1 MNIDLVSERKAAIQ
15 QCLKKFGISENP
27 AINDDLLNFKGTPFR
42 SSSLL
47 AALILTY
54 KREAL
59 HTELRSI
66 SDQPAALI
74 NRLHTLGFKFKTE
87 PKNIKRLLYKNR
99 NGEVCRMIIGIEA
112 QPREAQGRAKEL
124 LHKSVFAC
132 LSAIEIYNKPD
143 FKYREETF
151 SVLMINAWELLFKA
165 KLLHDNGNKIKTI
178 YDGTKKNRTGNPRT
192 IDIDESMRKL
202 GELNVPKDLRLNLAG
217 LIEIRDN
224 AVHFMNKGVMFCV
237 KVQEFGTASLR
248 NYLILIQRWF
258 NYDLSKYNF
267 FLMPLSF
274 YTPQTMDP
282 VSLLKSSHEMKRV
295 LEFLSYLENESIST
309 QENNMNVSMK
319 LSTKFVRSSTE
330 STVLV
335 QYSNDPDAIKVRT
348 TVEDDLARRY
358 PMSFTELKEKLKER
372 YSDLKF
378 NKAFNRLKKELED
391 PEKNGVRYCTV
402 RLLNPKN
409 ENSSRMKF
417 YSTEI
422 FKEFDNHYK
431 KSANW
436 GK

>member
-1 MNIDLVSERKAAIQ
+1 MGVDLISQRKTAIQ
-15 QCLKKFGISENP
+15 QCIAQFNISNNP
-27 AINDDLLNFKGTPFR
+27 SIDDALLNFHGVPLK

-47 AALILTY
+47 AALILTF

-59 HTELRSI
+59 HTELRKI

-87 PKNIKRLLYKNR
+87 QNNEKRLLYKNR
-99 NGEVCRMIIGIEA
+99 DGEVCRMIIGFEV
-112 QPREAQGRAKEL
+112 QHREAQGHAKEL
-124 LHKSVFAC
+124 LQKSIHAC

-151 SVLMINAWELLFKA
+151 SILMINAWELLFKA
-165 KLLHDNGNKIKTI
+165 KLLHDNGNKAKAI
-178 YDGTKKNRTGNPRT
+178 YDGTKNNRTGNPKT
-192 IDIDESMRKL
+192 IDINESMRKL
-202 GELNVPKDLRLNLAG
+202 GEHNVPKDLRLNLAG

-224 AVHFMNKGVMFCV
+224 AVHFMNKGAMFCV

-248 NYLILIQRWF
+248 NYLILLQKWF

-274 YTPQTMDP
+274 YTPQIMSP
-282 VSLLKSSHEMKRV
+282 IALSKSSQEMKKV
-295 LEFLSYLENESIST
+295 IEFLAYLENESST
-309 QENNMNVSMK
+309 NSENNMNVSMK
-319 LSTKFVRSSTE
+319 LSTKFVRSSSE
-330 STVLV
+330 SNLLV
-335 QYSNDPDAIKVRT
+335 QYSNDPDAIRIKT

-358 PMSFTELKEKLKER
+358 PMSFTDLRMKLKER
-372 YSDLKF
+372 YKGLKF
-378 NKAFNRLKKELED
+378 NQEFNAFKRELED
-391 PEKNGVRYCTV
+391 PEKNGVRYCTI

-409 ENSSRMKF
+409 EKSSKMKF

-431 KSANW
+431 VINKNED
-436 GK
+436 